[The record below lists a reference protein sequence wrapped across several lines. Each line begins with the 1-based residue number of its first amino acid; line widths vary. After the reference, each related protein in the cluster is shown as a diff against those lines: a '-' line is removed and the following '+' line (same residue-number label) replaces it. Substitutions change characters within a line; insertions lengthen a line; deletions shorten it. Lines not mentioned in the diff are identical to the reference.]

1 MSGFSGYNPEIEDRA
16 FLSSLPSGNPLLA
29 MAGTYEEIKLDPREL
44 IKVEN
49 QKSQGAC
56 LGHSLSSI
64 LEWCGTIATGGKFT
78 ELSRAM
84 AYYETQRIDG
94 INGDRGATV
103 SGGVKLALL
112 TGLCEESIWQYPSVY
127 NPARPA
133 NYVGVLANAAKHKA
147 GRAIKIRTYDEYRI
161 FVGSGQGGVSN
172 GIAWDGSMSKAVIE
186 SFQVGSRSGGHAIA
200 GLCLSERVDSQARPY
215 VWILNSWSESFGSQ
229 VHPGWMEWSPAAIS
243 QMLSHQWTEMVG
255 ISDMPSQKPRK
266 FSLDDWKQGL
276 RT

>member
-1 MSGFSGYNPEIEDRA
+1 MSEFSGYNPELEDRA
-16 FLSSLPSGNPLLA
+16 YLASLPSGAPLLA

-112 TGLCEESIWQYPSVY
+112 TGLCVEPLWKYPASY

-133 NYVGVLANAAKHKA
+133 DYAKVLENAAEHKA

-161 FVGSGQGGVSN
+161 FLGSGQGGISN
-172 GIAWDGSMSKAVIE
+172 GIAWGSDMSKAVIE
-186 SFQVGSRSGGHAIA
+186 SFSPGGGGHAIA
-200 GLCLSERVDSQARPY
+200 GLCLSERLDLQRRPY
-215 VWILNSWSESFGSQ
+215 AWILNSWSESFGSR
-229 VHPGWMEWSPAAIS
+229 VHPGWMEWSPTAIS
-243 QMLSHQWTEMVG
+243 QMLAHQWTEMVG
-255 ISDMPSQKPRK
+255 ISDMPAQKPRK
-266 FSLDDWKQGL
+266 FSLEDWKKGL